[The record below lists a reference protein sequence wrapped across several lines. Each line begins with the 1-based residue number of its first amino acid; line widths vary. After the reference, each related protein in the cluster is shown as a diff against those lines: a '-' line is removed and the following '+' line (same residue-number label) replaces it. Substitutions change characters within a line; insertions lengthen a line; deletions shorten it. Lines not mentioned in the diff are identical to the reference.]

1 MTYPVLLALANLALI
16 GLLPRVF
23 FRRDGR
29 LNGRWWLTA
38 APFFISGATLLAG
51 GLGLIAPV
59 TTPAGV
65 VATFCSVVSIVAIG
79 LTILTHRVPLALW
92 HQDNDSPVELV
103 TAGPYRLVRHPFYGA
118 FLVGLVG
125 CLLAFPHLI
134 TLATL
139 MYAAVVLD
147 VTARRE
153 ERRLLGSTFGSDYE
167 RYMRQTGRL
176 LPMVGRSS

>member
-38 APFFISGATLLAG
+38 APFFVTGATLFAG
-51 GLGLIAPV
+51 AL
-59 TTPAGV
+59 GV
-65 VATFCSVVSIVAIG
+65 VSPSSEPLGVAATVCSVVSIVAIG

-92 HQDNDSPVELV
+92 HQDDDSPVELV

-134 TLATL
+134 TLTTL
-139 MYAAVVLD
+139 TYAAVVLD
-147 VTARRE
+147 LTARRE
-153 ERRLLGSTFGSDYE
+153 EHRLLRSAFGSDY
-167 RYMRQTGRL
+167 RHYMRRTGRL